1 MSAQKP
7 SSTSV
12 EQLDKWEWEICGKVF
27 DSWYVYSYY
36 NLFENSEEAR
46 PPIGLG

>member
-1 MSAQKP
+1 MSVQKP

-27 DSWYVYSYY
+27 DSSYEYSYH

>member
-1 MSAQKP
+1 MSAQKQ

-12 EQLDKWEWEICGKVF
+12 KQLDKWEWEISGKVF
-27 DSWYVYSYY
+27 DSWYVYSYH

-46 PPIGLG
+46 PRTGLG

>member
-1 MSAQKP
+1 MSVQKR

-27 DSWYVYSYY
+27 DSSYEYSYH